1 MARTSLEAAG
11 RRGRAGF
18 RSGSIIAFAH
28 LYRKLNKPNK
38 LLLPGIN
45 TRGEGI
51 AESKDVAVL
60 CASACQDFSLS
71 RLAVSMP
78 CTGRLD
84 YGFGLLPNC
93 FGGSSTSVR
102 PRGGF
107 GQEVGAAAST
117 LPSRTL
123 MRLRLHSG

>member
-1 MARTSLEAAG
+1 MAQTSLEAAG

-18 RSGSIIAFAH
+18 QSGSIIAFAH

-45 TRGEGI
+45 TRREGI

-60 CASACQDFSLS
+60 CAAVCQDFSLS

-78 CTGRLD
+78 YTGRLD
-84 YGFGLLPNC
+84 
-93 FGGSSTSVR
+93 
-102 PRGGF
+102 
-107 GQEVGAAAST
+107 
-117 LPSRTL
+117 
-123 MRLRLHSG
+123 